1 MDSSYKKI
9 IPHLSYKDKQ
19 DLWDIAVGLNRVDN
33 LTQSEEFYKLAQE
46 EIEGKKN
53 YEEVRKNLHAY
64 YKNQPNAPEKEADL
78 VATRITEFLA
88 SGGGMS
94 LNRLFKIYS

>member
-33 LTQSEEFYKLAQE
+33 LTQSEEF
-46 EIEGKKN
+46 IN
-53 YEEVRKNLHAY
+53 
-64 YKNQPNAPEKEADL
+64 
-78 VATRITEFLA
+78 
-88 SGGGMS
+88 
-94 LNRLFKIYS
+94 